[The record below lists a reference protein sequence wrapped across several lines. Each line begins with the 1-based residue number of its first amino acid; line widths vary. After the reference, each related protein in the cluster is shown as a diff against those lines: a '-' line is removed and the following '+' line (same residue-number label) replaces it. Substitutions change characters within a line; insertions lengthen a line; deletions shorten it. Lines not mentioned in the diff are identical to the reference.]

1 MATVVN
7 GKNFLV
13 YISGEAIA
21 GSKSCK
27 LTLNH
32 DGRDTFTKDDSS
44 WGTIAEGKKSWNV
57 SCEGLV
63 AFDASTYTLDEL
75 TNLVINRTKVHLK
88 FMTGTST
95 NKWWHGYAYI
105 KSVDVDAANEES
117 TAYSAAFDGTA
128 ALTQATH
135 T

>member
-13 YISGEAIA
+13 YVNGEAIA
-21 GSKSCK
+21 VSRSCK

-32 DGRDTFTKDDSS
+32 DGRDTFTKDDNG
-44 WGTIAEGKKSWNV
+44 WGTNAEGKRSWNI
-57 SCEGLV
+57 SCDGLV

-88 FMTGTST
+88 FMTGTSQ
-95 NKWWHGYAYI
+95 NKYWHGQGYI
-105 KSVDVDAANEES
+105 KSVDVDAGNEES
-117 TAYSAAFDGTA
+117 TGYSASFDGTGV
-128 ALTQATH
+128 LTQATH